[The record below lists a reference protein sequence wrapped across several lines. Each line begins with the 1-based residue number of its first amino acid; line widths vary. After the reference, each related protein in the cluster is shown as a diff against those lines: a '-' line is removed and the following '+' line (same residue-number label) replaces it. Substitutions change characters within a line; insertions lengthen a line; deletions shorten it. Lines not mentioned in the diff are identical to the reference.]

1 MKSGMAKKEKA
12 KAAKAE
18 TKAAKKKEKKDEPIC
33 SGEHAHADLKAVQ
46 KEIPPL
52 DTLFQLAELFKMF
65 GDPTRAKILGCFMV
79 DNFLSGR
86 LCRYLPLL

>member
-1 MKSGMAKKEKA
+1 MAKKEKA

-46 KEIPPL
+46 K
-52 DTLFQLAELFKMF
+52 
-65 GDPTRAKILGCFMV
+65 
-79 DNFLSGR
+79 
-86 LCRYLPLL
+86 